1 MIMWQLRELSTG
13 KALSNPQTLPENWG
27 PIFGL
32 ENFKDKLGNLSWV
45 NMPDMGWFEV
55 DIETIKVELTTEEK
69 AQSIN
74 NQITYMLAESV
85 EKVMVD
91 NLSLSKGE
99 LSLWIDYR
107 NALREIPLQGGFP
120 DDISWPVKP

>member
-74 NQITYMLAESV
+74 NQIAYMLAESV

-120 DDISWPVKP
+120 DDISWPAKP